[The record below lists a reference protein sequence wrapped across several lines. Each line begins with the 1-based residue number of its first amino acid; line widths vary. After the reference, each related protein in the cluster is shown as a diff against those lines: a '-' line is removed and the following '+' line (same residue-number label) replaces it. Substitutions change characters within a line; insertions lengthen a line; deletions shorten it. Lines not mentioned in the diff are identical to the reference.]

1 MRTTG
6 PVADT
11 FLARLDSE
19 EASRL
24 SPLAVRSLQTRGR
37 LVPEVPCGLRSP
49 FQRDRDRIAHCKAF
63 RRLKHKTQVFVAPE
77 GDHYRTRLTHTLEA
91 VGISRTVARAL
102 RLNEDLTEAIG
113 LGHDLG
119 HPPFGHAGEAALDDA
134 LRARFERGFRHN
146 EHSLRVV
153 DVLEREGRGLNLTHE
168 VRDGILN
175 HTGPVAPGSL
185 EGRIVKLVDRVAYIN
200 HDIDDAL
207 RAGVL
212 DAGELPEAPV
222 AMLGATGSARIDA
235 IVHDLVETSEVAGD
249 IRQSEPVAEAMLA
262 LRAFLFERVYG
273 QGPLRAEADRA
284 GFVVR
289 SLFGHF
295 CEHPGDMDDGEPPL
309 DLAARVTDHVAG
321 MTDRFALRRFE
332 ELLLPHAQAEP

>member
-6 PVADT
+6 PVADA
-11 FLARLDSE
+11 FLARLDAE

-24 SPLAVRSLQTRGR
+24 SPLAVRSCATRGR
-37 LVPEVPCGLRSP
+37 LVEEEACGLRSP

-119 HPPFGHAGEAALDDA
+119 HPPFGHAGESGLDAAL
-134 LRARFERGFRHN
+134 RERFGGGFRHN

-153 DVLEREGRGLNLTHE
+153 DVLERDGRGLNLTHE

-175 HTGPVAPGSL
+175 HTGPVAPESL

-212 DAGELPEAPV
+212 DAGELPPGPV
-222 AMLGATGSARIDA
+222 ALLGSTGSARIDA
-235 IVHDLVETSEVAGD
+235 IVHDLVETADVAGD
-249 IRQSEPVAEAMLA
+249 IRQSAPVAEAMTA
-262 LRAFLFERVYG
+262 LRTFLFARVYG
-273 QGPLRAEADRA
+273 QGPLREEADRA
-284 GFVVR
+284 IFVVR
-289 SLFGHF
+289 RLFEHF
-295 CEHPGDMDDGEPPL
+295 CEHPHDMGDGEPAL
-309 DLAARVTDHVAG
+309 DLATRVTDHVAG
-321 MTDRFALRRFE
+321 MTDRYALRRFE
-332 ELLLPHAQAEP
+332 ELLLPHAQAGP

>member
-1 MRTTG
+1 MSSLREQLEDRERETLA
-6 PVADT
+6 PQAAKSAD
-11 FLARLDSE
+11 S
-19 EASRL
+19 
-24 SPLAVRSLQTRGR
+24 RGR
-37 LVPEVPCGLRSP
+37 LRPEREDDVRPA
-49 FQRDRDRIAHCKAF
+49 FQRDRDRIIHCKAF
-63 RRLKHKTQVFVAPE
+63 RRLKHKTQVFFAPA
-77 GDHYRTRLTHTLEA
+77 GDHYRTRLTHTLEVSA
-91 VGISRTVARAL
+91 LARTVARAL

-134 LRARFERGFRHN
+134 LQTRFQRRFRHN

-153 DVLEREGRGLNLTHE
+153 DVLERGGRGLNLTLE

-175 HTGPVAPGSL
+175 HTGPVAPESL

-212 DAGELPEAPV
+212 DAGELPAAPV
-222 AMLGATGSARIDA
+222 AMLGSTGSARIDA
-235 IVHDLVETSEVAGD
+235 IVHDLVETSDVAGD

-262 LRAFLFERVYG
+262 LRTFLFERVYG
-273 QGPLRAEADRA
+273 RGPLRAEADRA
-284 GFVVR
+284 AFVVR
-289 SLFGHF
+289 SLFAYF
-295 CEHPGDMDDGEPPL
+295 CEHPAEMDDGDPPV
-309 DLAARVTDHVAG
+309 DAATRVTDHVAG

-332 ELLLPHAQAEP
+332 ELLLPLAQAGP

>member
-11 FLARLDSE
+11 FLARLDAE
-19 EASRL
+19 EASRF
-24 SPLAVRSLQTRGR
+24 SPLAVRSSQTRGR
-37 LVPEVPCGLRSP
+37 PVPEVACGLRSP

-119 HPPFGHAGEAALDDA
+119 HPPFGHAGEAALDAA
-134 LRARFERGFRHN
+134 LRERFERGFRHN

-153 DVLEREGRGLNLTHE
+153 DVLERDGRGLNLTHE

-175 HTGPVAPGSL
+175 HTGPLAPESL

-212 DAGELPEAPV
+212 LAGELPEAPV
-222 AMLGATGSARIDA
+222 AMLGATGSTRIDA
-235 IVHDLVETSEVAGD
+235 IVHDLVETSDVAGD

-273 QGPLRAEADRA
+273 QGPLRAEAERA
-284 GFVVR
+284 AFVVR
-289 SLFGHF
+289 SLFAHF
-295 CEHPGDMDDGEPPL
+295 CEHPADMDDGEPPL
-309 DLAARVTDHVAG
+309 DLATRVTDHVAG

-332 ELLLPHAQAEP
+332 ELLLPLAQAGP

>member
-11 FLARLDSE
+11 FLARLDAE
-19 EASRL
+19 EASRF
-24 SPLAVRSLQTRGR
+24 SPLAVRSSQTRGR
-37 LVPEVPCGLRSP
+37 LAPEVACGLRSP

-119 HPPFGHAGEAALDDA
+119 HPPFGHAGEAALDAA
-134 LRARFERGFRHN
+134 LRERFERGFRHN

-153 DVLEREGRGLNLTHE
+153 DVLERDGRGLNLTHE

-175 HTGPVAPGSL
+175 HTGPVAPESL

-212 DAGELPEAPV
+212 LAGELPEAPV
-222 AMLGATGSARIDA
+222 AMLGATGSTRIDA
-235 IVHDLVETSEVAGD
+235 IVHDLVETSDVAGD
-249 IRQSEPVAEAMLA
+249 IRQGEPVAEAMLA

-273 QGPLRAEADRA
+273 QGPLRAEAERA
-284 GFVVR
+284 AFVVR
-289 SLFGHF
+289 SLFAHF
-295 CEHPGDMDDGEPPL
+295 CEHPADMDDGE
-309 DLAARVTDHVAG
+309 LALELATRVTDHVAG

-332 ELLLPHAQAEP
+332 ELLLPLAQAGP